1 MRDTT
6 IYVRL
11 PAEVKVV
18 TVRPADSSFLETSIA
33 ESLAY
38 TDSTGLHHTLR
49 NKGRDW
55 GVTVPMTAQFVTEAR
70 EADRIRTVVKEVERK
85 PKWHERARL
94 RTFIPLVLLCLLGW
108 RREIMKAVM
117 ALF

>member
-1 MRDTT
+1 MRRTPVMCSCSCWSRAPPRLLTETRTEYVRKDSTVVRDTT

-49 NKGRDW
+49 NKGRD
-55 GVTVPMTAQFVTEAR
+55 
-70 EADRIRTVVKEVERK
+70 
-85 PKWHERARL
+85 
-94 RTFIPLVLLCLLGW
+94 
-108 RREIMKAVM
+108 
-117 ALF
+117 